1 LLLIFSYDE
10 KKIEIGVNRMFKIDA
25 LGKACPLP
33 VIETKKA
40 LREHEVVQTL
50 VDNEIATQNLKKM
63 AEQLGYIYQMD
74 QVAPNHY
81 TVVISK
87 ANADLTD
94 EIPQAAEPIATVD
107 DYIVVVDTNVMGR
120 GSDEL
125 GKNLL
130 KGFIYSLTE
139 QDVLPEKVIFYNGG
153 VQSVVEGAVSLED
166 IRGLAEQGVEIYA
179 CGACLN
185 FYELTA
191 AVGEVTNMYRI
202 VEMMR
207 QAPKIVK
214 P

>member
-1 LLLIFSYDE
+1 MY
-10 KKIEIGVNRMFKIDA
+10 KINAI
-25 LGKACPLP
+25 GKACPLP

-40 LREHEVVQTL
+40 LKENDAVETL

-63 AEQLGYIYQMD
+63 ADQLGYIYQM
-74 QVAPNHY
+74 
-81 TVVISK
+81 
-87 ANADLTD
+87 
-94 EIPQAAEPIATVD
+94 EPIGDDYKVTIAKGNQDLVEMADPEVVEEVVTTE

-130 KGFIYSLTE
+130 KMFIYSLTE
-139 QDVLPEKVIFYNGG
+139 QDVLPKQVIFYNGG
-153 VQSVVEGAVSLED
+153 VSLVTEDSDSLED
-166 IRGLAEQGVEIYA
+166 LQMMADQGVEIYA

-185 FYELTA
+185 FFELTEKVA
-191 AVGEVTNMYRI
+191 IGEITNMYRI

-207 QAPKIVK
+207 QAPKVVK

>member
-1 LLLIFSYDE
+1 
-10 KKIEIGVNRMFKIDA
+10 MFKIDA
-25 LGKACPLP
+25 LGQACPLP

-40 LREHEVVQTL
+40 LREHEVVETL

-63 AEQLGYIYQMD
+63 VEQLGYIYQMD
-74 QVAPNHY
+74 QDAPNHY

-87 ANADLTD
+87 GNADLT
-94 EIPQAAEPIATVD
+94 EEAPEVVEPVATTD

-153 VQSVVEGAVSLED
+153 VQLVVAESDSLED
-166 IRGLAEQGVEIYA
+166 LAGLAEQGVEIYA

-185 FYELTA
+185 FYDLTP
-191 AVGEVTNMYRI
+191 AVGEITNMYRI
-202 VEMMR
+202 VEMLR
-207 QAPKIVK
+207 QAPRIVK

>member
-1 LLLIFSYDE
+1 
-10 KKIEIGVNRMFKIDA
+10 MFKIDA

-40 LREHEVVQTL
+40 LREHDVVETL
-50 VDNEIATQNLKKM
+50 VDNEIATQNLRKM

-74 QVAPNHY
+74 QDAPNHY
-81 TVVISK
+81 KVVISK
-87 ANADLTD
+87 GNADMIDD
-94 EIPQAAEPIATVD
+94 EEPQVTEAIATVD

-153 VQSVVEGAVSLED
+153 VQSVVEGSDSLED

>member
-1 LLLIFSYDE
+1 
-10 KKIEIGVNRMFKIDA
+10 MFKIDA

-40 LREHEVVQTL
+40 LREHDVVETL
-50 VDNEIATQNLKKM
+50 VDNEIATQNLRKM

-74 QVAPNHY
+74 QDAPNHY
-81 TVVISK
+81 KVVISK
-87 ANADLTD
+87 GNADMIDD
-94 EIPQAAEPIATVD
+94 EEPQVAEAIATGD

-153 VQSVVEGAVSLED
+153 VQSVVEGSDSLED

>member
-1 LLLIFSYDE
+1 
-10 KKIEIGVNRMFKIDA
+10 MFKIDA

-40 LREHEVVQTL
+40 LREHDVVETL
-50 VDNEIATQNLKKM
+50 VDNEIATQNLRKM

-74 QVAPNHY
+74 QDAPNHY
-81 TVVISK
+81 KVVISK
-87 ANADLTD
+87 GNTD
-94 EIPQAAEPIATVD
+94 MIDDEEPQVAEAIATVD

-153 VQSVVEGAVSLED
+153 VQSVVEGSDSLED

-185 FYELTA
+185 FYELTV

>member
-1 LLLIFSYDE
+1 
-10 KKIEIGVNRMFKIDA
+10 MFKIDA

-74 QVAPNHY
+74 QDAPNHY
-81 TVVISK
+81 TVFISK
-87 ANADLTD
+87 ANVDLT
-94 EIPQAAEPIATVD
+94 EEVPEAAASITTVE

-153 VQSVVEGAVSLED
+153 VQSVVEGSDSLED
-166 IRGLAEQGVEIYA
+166 IQGLADRGVEIYA

>member
-1 LLLIFSYDE
+1 
-10 KKIEIGVNRMFKIDA
+10 MFKIDA

-74 QVAPNHY
+74 QDAPNHY

-87 ANADLTD
+87 ANVDLT
-94 EIPQAAEPIATVD
+94 EEVPEAAEPIAMVE

-153 VQSVVEGAVSLED
+153 VQSVVEGSDSLED
-166 IRGLAEQGVEIYA
+166 IQGLADRGVEIYA

>member
-1 LLLIFSYDE
+1 
-10 KKIEIGVNRMFKIDA
+10 MFKIDA

-74 QVAPNHY
+74 QDAPNHY

-87 ANADLTD
+87 ANVDLT
-94 EIPQAAEPIATVD
+94 EEASEAAEPIATVE

-153 VQSVVEGAVSLED
+153 VQSVVEGSDSLED
-166 IRGLAEQGVEIYA
+166 IQGLADRGVEIYA

-202 VEMMR
+202 VEMTR

>member
-1 LLLIFSYDE
+1 
-10 KKIEIGVNRMFKIDA
+10 MFKIDA

-40 LREHEVVQTL
+40 LREHDVVETL
-50 VDNEIATQNLKKM
+50 VDNEIATQNLRKM

-74 QVAPNHY
+74 QDAPNHY
-81 TVVISK
+81 KVVISK
-87 ANADLTD
+87 GNADLIDD
-94 EIPQAAEPIATVD
+94 EEPQVAEAIATVD

-153 VQSVVEGAVSLED
+153 VQSVVEGSDSLED
-166 IRGLAEQGVEIYA
+166 IRGLAERGVEIYA

>member
-1 LLLIFSYDE
+1 
-10 KKIEIGVNRMFKIDA
+10 MFKIDA

-63 AEQLGYIYQMD
+63 AEQLGYIYQMNQD
-74 QVAPNHY
+74 APSHY

-87 ANADLTD
+87 ANADLT
-94 EIPQAAEPIATVD
+94 EEEPQAAEMIATVD

-153 VQSVVEGAVSLED
+153 VHSVVEGSDSLED
-166 IRGLAEQGVEIYA
+166 LQSLIEKGVEIYA

-191 AVGEVTNMYRI
+191 SIGEVTNMYRI

>member
-1 LLLIFSYDE
+1 
-10 KKIEIGVNRMFKIDA
+10 
-25 LGKACPLP
+25 
-33 VIETKKA
+33 
-40 LREHEVVQTL
+40 
-50 VDNEIATQNLKKM
+50 
-63 AEQLGYIYQMD
+63 MD
-74 QVAPNHY
+74 QDAPNHY

-87 ANADLTD
+87 GNAALT
-94 EIPQAAEPIATVD
+94 EEAPQAAESMVTTD
-107 DYIVVVDTNVMGR
+107 DYIVVVDTNIMGR

-139 QDVLPEKVIFYNGG
+139 QDVLPGKVIFYNGG
-153 VQSVVEGAVSLED
+153 VHSVIEGSDSLED
-166 IRGLAEQGVEIYA
+166 LKGLAEQGVEIYA

-207 QAPKIVK
+207 QAPRIVK

>member
-1 LLLIFSYDE
+1 
-10 KKIEIGVNRMFKIDA
+10 MFKIDA

-50 VDNEIATQNLKKM
+50 VDNEIATQNLRKM

-74 QVAPNHY
+74 QDAPNHY
-81 TVVISK
+81 IVVISK
-87 ANADLTD
+87 GNADLTD
-94 EIPQAAEPIATVD
+94 ETLQVSEPAATVD

-125 GKNLL
+125 GENLL

-153 VQSVVEGAVSLED
+153 VHSVVADSDSLED
-166 IRGLAEQGVEIYA
+166 LKGLSGQGVEIYA

>member
-1 LLLIFSYDE
+1 
-10 KKIEIGVNRMFKIDA
+10 MFKIDA

-74 QVAPNHY
+74 QDAPNHY

-87 ANADLTD
+87 ANADLTK
-94 EIPQAAEPIATVD
+94 EVVQATEPIATVD

-153 VQSVVEGAVSLED
+153 VQSVVEGSDSLED
-166 IRGLAEQGVEIYA
+166 IQGLADRGVEIYA

>member
-1 LLLIFSYDE
+1 
-10 KKIEIGVNRMFKIDA
+10 MFKIDA

-40 LREHEVVQTL
+40 LREHEVVETI

-74 QVAPNHY
+74 QDQPGHY

-87 ANADLTD
+87 GNADLIETA
-94 EIPQAAEPIATVD
+94 PQVAETVTTVD

-139 QDVLPEKVIFYNGG
+139 QDVLPQKVIFYNGG
-153 VQSVVEGAVSLED
+153 VQSVAAGADSLED
-166 IRGLAEQGVEIYA
+166 LQGLADQGVEIYA

>member
-1 LLLIFSYDE
+1 
-10 KKIEIGVNRMFKIDA
+10 MFKIDA

-74 QVAPNHY
+74 QDAPNHY

-87 ANADLTD
+87 GNADLT
-94 EIPQAAEPIATVD
+94 EEEAPQAVEPVATGD

-153 VQSVVEGAVSLED
+153 VHSVVEGSDSLED
-166 IRGLAEQGVEIYA
+166 LKGMEEQGVEIYA

-185 FYELTA
+185 FYELTS

-207 QAPKIVK
+207 QAPRIVK

>member
-1 LLLIFSYDE
+1 
-10 KKIEIGVNRMFKIDA
+10 MFKIDA

-40 LREHEVVQTL
+40 LREHDVVETL
-50 VDNEIATQNLKKM
+50 VDNEIATQNLRKM

-74 QVAPNHY
+74 QDAPNHY
-81 TVVISK
+81 KVVISK
-87 ANADLTD
+87 GNADMIDD
-94 EIPQAAEPIATVD
+94 EEPQVAEEIATVD

-153 VQSVVEGAVSLED
+153 VQSVVEGSDSLED
-166 IRGLAEQGVEIYA
+166 IRGFAEQGVEIYA

>member
-1 LLLIFSYDE
+1 
-10 KKIEIGVNRMFKIDA
+10 MFKIDA

-50 VDNEIATQNLKKM
+50 VDNEIATQNLRKM

-74 QVAPNHY
+74 QDAPNHY
-81 TVVISK
+81 IVVISK
-87 ANADLTD
+87 GNADLTD
-94 EIPQAAEPIATVD
+94 ETLQVSEPAATVD

-153 VQSVVEGAVSLED
+153 VHSVVADSDSLED
-166 IRGLAEQGVEIYA
+166 LEGLSEQGVEIYA

>member
-1 LLLIFSYDE
+1 
-10 KKIEIGVNRMFKIDA
+10 MFKIDA

-40 LREHEVVQTL
+40 LRENTVVETL

-63 AEQLGYIYQMD
+63 AEQLGYIYQM
-74 QVAPNHY
+74 QQQAENKY
-81 TVVISK
+81 AVVISK
-87 ANADLTD
+87 ANTELTGETSETVITPTEDVVTD
-94 EIPQAAEPIATVD
+94 E
-107 DYIVVVDTNVMGR
+107 YIVVIDTNVMGR

-139 QDVLPEKVIFYNGG
+139 QDVLPSKVIFYNGG
-153 VQSVVEGAVSLED
+153 VQSVIKASDSLED
-166 IRGLAEQGVEIYA
+166 LIALAGQGVEIYS

-185 FYELTA
+185 FYELRPA
-191 AVGEVTNMYRI
+191 IGEVTNMYRI

-207 QAPKIVK
+207 EASRIIK

>member
-1 LLLIFSYDE
+1 MY
-10 KKIEIGVNRMFKIDA
+10 KIDA
-25 LGKACPLP
+25 IGKACPLP

-40 LREHEVVQTL
+40 LKEHEAVETV

-63 AEQLGYIYQMD
+63 ADQLGYIYQMEPVD
-74 QVAPNHY
+74 DNYRVK
-81 TVVISK
+81 ISK
-87 ANADLTD
+87 GNGEAADIPEPEETP
-94 EIPQAAEPIATVD
+94 EIVTTE

-130 KGFIYSLTE
+130 KMFIYSLTE
-139 QDVLPEKVIFYNGG
+139 QDVLPKQIIFYNGG
-153 VQSVVEGAVSLED
+153 VSLVTEGSDSLED
-166 IRGLAEQGVEIYA
+166 LQALADQDVEIYA

-185 FYELTA
+185 FFELTEKVA
-191 AVGEVTNMYRI
+191 IGEITNMYRI

-207 QAPKIVK
+207 QAPKVVK

>member
-1 LLLIFSYDE
+1 
-10 KKIEIGVNRMFKIDA
+10 MFKIDA
-25 LGKACPLP
+25 LGQACPLP

-40 LREHEVVQTL
+40 LREHEVVETL

-63 AEQLGYIYQMD
+63 AEQLGYIYQMNQD
-74 QVAPNHY
+74 APNHY

-87 ANADLTD
+87 GNADLT
-94 EIPQAAEPIATVD
+94 EEAPEVVEPVATTD

-153 VQSVVEGAVSLED
+153 VQLVVEESDSLED
-166 IRGLAEQGVEIYA
+166 LAGLAEQGVEIYA
-179 CGACLN
+179 CGACSN
-185 FYELTA
+185 FYDLTP
-191 AVGEVTNMYRI
+191 AVGEITNMYRI
-202 VEMMR
+202 VEMLR
-207 QAPKIVK
+207 QAPRIVK

>member
-1 LLLIFSYDE
+1 MY
-10 KKIEIGVNRMFKIDA
+10 KIDA
-25 LGKACPLP
+25 IGKACPLP

-40 LREHEVVQTL
+40 LKEHEAVETV

-63 AEQLGYIYQMD
+63 ADQLGYIYQMEPID
-74 QVAPNHY
+74 DNYRVK
-81 TVVISK
+81 ISK
-87 ANADLTD
+87 GNGEAADIPEPEETP
-94 EIPQAAEPIATVD
+94 EIVTTE

-130 KGFIYSLTE
+130 KMFVYSLTE
-139 QDVLPEKVIFYNGG
+139 QDVLPKQIIFYNGG
-153 VQSVVEGAVSLED
+153 VSLVTEGSDSLED
-166 IRGLAEQGVEIYA
+166 LQALADQDVEIYA

-185 FYELTA
+185 FFELTEKVA
-191 AVGEVTNMYRI
+191 IGEITNMYRI

-207 QAPKIVK
+207 QAPKVVK

>member
-1 LLLIFSYDE
+1 
-10 KKIEIGVNRMFKIDA
+10 MFKIDA

-40 LREHEVVQTL
+40 LREHDVVETL
-50 VDNEIATQNLKKM
+50 VDNEIATQNLRKM

-74 QVAPNHY
+74 QDAPNHY
-81 TVVISK
+81 KVVISK
-87 ANADLTD
+87 GNADLIDD
-94 EIPQAAEPIATVD
+94 EEPQVAEAIATVD
-107 DYIVVVDTNVMGR
+107 DYIVVMDTNVMGR

-153 VQSVVEGAVSLED
+153 VQSVVEGSDSLED

>member
-1 LLLIFSYDE
+1 
-10 KKIEIGVNRMFKIDA
+10 MFKIDA

-74 QVAPNHY
+74 QDAPNHY

-87 ANADLTD
+87 ANVDLT
-94 EIPQAAEPIATVD
+94 EEASEAAEPIATVE

-153 VQSVVEGAVSLED
+153 VQSVVEGSDSLED
-166 IRGLAEQGVEIYA
+166 IQGLADRGVEIYA

>member
-1 LLLIFSYDE
+1 
-10 KKIEIGVNRMFKIDA
+10 MFKIDA

-50 VDNEIATQNLKKM
+50 VDNEIATQNLRKM

-74 QVAPNHY
+74 QDAPNHY
-81 TVVISK
+81 IVVISK
-87 ANADLTD
+87 GNADLTD
-94 EIPQAAEPIATVD
+94 ETLQVSEPAATVD
-107 DYIVVVDTNVMGR
+107 DYIVVVDTNIMGR

-153 VQSVVEGAVSLED
+153 VHSVVADSDSLED
-166 IRGLAEQGVEIYA
+166 LKGLSEQGVEIYA

>member
-1 LLLIFSYDE
+1 
-10 KKIEIGVNRMFKIDA
+10 MFKIDA

-74 QVAPNHY
+74 QDAPNHY

-87 ANADLTD
+87 ANADLT
-94 EIPQAAEPIATVD
+94 EEVVQATEPIATVD

-153 VQSVVEGAVSLED
+153 VQSVVEGSDSLED
-166 IRGLAEQGVEIYA
+166 IQGLADRGVEIYA

>member
-1 LLLIFSYDE
+1 
-10 KKIEIGVNRMFKIDA
+10 MFKIDA

-40 LREHEVVQTL
+40 LREHTVVETL

-63 AEQLGYIYQMD
+63 AEQLGYIYQM
-74 QVAPNHY
+74 QQQAENKY
-81 TVVISK
+81 AVVISK
-87 ANADLTD
+87 ANTELTGETSETVITPTEDVVTD
-94 EIPQAAEPIATVD
+94 E
-107 DYIVVVDTNVMGR
+107 YLVVIDTNVMGR

-139 QDVLPEKVIFYNGG
+139 QDVLPSKVIFYNGG
-153 VQSVVEGAVSLED
+153 VQSVIKASDSLED
-166 IRGLAEQGVEIYA
+166 LIALAGQGVEIYS

-185 FYELTA
+185 FYELTPA
-191 AVGEVTNMYRI
+191 IGEVTNMYRI

-207 QAPKIVK
+207 EASRIIK